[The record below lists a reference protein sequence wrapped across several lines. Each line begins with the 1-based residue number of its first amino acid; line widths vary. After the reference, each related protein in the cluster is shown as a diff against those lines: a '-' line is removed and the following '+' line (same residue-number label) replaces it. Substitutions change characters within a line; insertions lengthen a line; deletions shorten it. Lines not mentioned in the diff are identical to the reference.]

1 MLLLLITSVLQLE
14 LPSLQARHVVD
25 TGPVLD
31 SPHCG
36 ASGCSADQQPGT
48 AATQTD
54 NYAKILVVDT
64 KEEKLIHCGSVR
76 QGSCHKVQREVYAKI
91 STLYFSPF
99 QYPLSDISRSGEALE
114 VAVAANSPTASTFA
128 FVGPQQY
135 NPWNSRDVLYV
146 GTTFTPHGDYRHG
159 Q

>member
-36 ASGCSADQQPGT
+36 ASGCSGDQQPGT

-76 QGSCHKVQREVYAKI
+76 QGSCHKVQRG
-91 STLYFSPF
+91 LF
-99 QYPLSDISRSGEALE
+99 QNI
-114 VAVAANSPTASTFA
+114 
-128 FVGPQQY
+128 
-135 NPWNSRDVLYV
+135 
-146 GTTFTPHGDYRHG
+146 
-159 Q
+159 